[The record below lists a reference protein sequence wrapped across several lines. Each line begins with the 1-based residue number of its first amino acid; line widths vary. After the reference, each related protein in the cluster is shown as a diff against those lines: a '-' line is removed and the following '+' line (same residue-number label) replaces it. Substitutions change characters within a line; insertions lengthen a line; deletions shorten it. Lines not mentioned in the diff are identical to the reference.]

1 MRAEF
6 QPSPLPTSVFSQQCL
21 QRRVLHRGRAACAL
35 PVRVI
40 VPDNGF
46 EWTARA
52 PGADP
57 RRPSGRHLID
67 WLCQARGSAHRMP
80 PAHQRHGGTVQ
91 SALERSPS
99 PRRAA
104 PAAPQRVSPPMPP
117 AIALS
122 NGSST
127 PPTAPASP
135 VLITPLLS
143 ASCLSIRII
152 RTSTRNRESRGKHAP
167 LSSPKMGVGATG
179 RSPLRLQGKTPN
191 LDGDPALLRSFR
203 RGMTDFTTPH
213 RRHSHGSG
221 NLRHGCLPAQI

>member
-1 MRAEF
+1 MIGG
-6 QPSPLPTSVFSQQCL
+6 T
-21 QRRVLHRGRAACAL
+21 RRRGRSRVQVSPGGRRLCRCTPSNWPAQRPPCARSSN
-35 PVRVI
+35 PVRCRPASSPSSVSSGGFCTAGARP
-40 VPDNGF
+40 VPCRSASSYPI
-46 EWTARA
+46 TALSGRLARRA
-52 PGADP
+52 LIP

-67 WLCQARGSAHRMP
+67 WLCQARGSAHRTP

-99 PRRAA
+99 PKRAA

-143 ASCLSIRII
+143 ASCLPIRSSEPQHE
-152 RTSTRNRESRGKHAP
+152 TGNPGENMPPYPAP
-167 LSSPKMGVGATG
+167 KWE
-179 RSPLRLQGKTPN
+179 
-191 LDGDPALLRSFR
+191 
-203 RGMTDFTTPH
+203 
-213 RRHSHGSG
+213 
-221 NLRHGCLPAQI
+221 